1 MRHLP
6 RKEEKKNCLENT
18 ENDAREQQSESSK
31 RLHRSSEEYDG
42 IKNETKQKRD
52 VQIQY
57 SSVFVWFRCLYAS
70 EWSSEIVAET
80 PMATTDIHNGTHAQ
94 THTKVAIETTTDEH
108 IDVHIILIRNFIRKL
123 QSVKDKEPNYHATK
137 QQNVSMGLFFFG
149 YTHRAIISEMCYTT
163 FIQICIHNK
172 P

>member
-1 MRHLP
+1 
-6 RKEEKKNCLENT
+6 
-18 ENDAREQQSESSK
+18 
-31 RLHRSSEEYDG
+31 
-42 IKNETKQKRD
+42 
-52 VQIQY
+52 
-57 SSVFVWFRCLYAS
+57 
-70 EWSSEIVAET
+70 
-80 PMATTDIHNGTHAQ
+80 MATTDIHNGTHAQ

>member
-57 SSVFVWFRCLYAS
+57 SSVFV
-70 EWSSEIVAET
+70 
-80 PMATTDIHNGTHAQ
+80 
-94 THTKVAIETTTDEH
+94 
-108 IDVHIILIRNFIRKL
+108 
-123 QSVKDKEPNYHATK
+123 
-137 QQNVSMGLFFFG
+137 
-149 YTHRAIISEMCYTT
+149 
-163 FIQICIHNK
+163 
-172 P
+172 